1 MRVDAVTF
9 LKHLDMVLA
18 DAQPEEGK
26 LKQIP
31 SPWLLL
37 DAADTLFE
45 TAKRRV
51 YTGKLSTGKEGST
64 GQGKPRTDVLQPVL
78 EELPK
83 WETLADILA
92 EIEQDVYFNPVPQD
106 DSSGAILIMCADLQ
120 ICAQIREYV
129 ETMHVKPEAKSDE
142 ANDSENTSSASFMM
156 RRKLRDYVVWKQQF
170 GKVTTSWE
178 QDNQRSGAGQ
188 ADVRGAQAS
197 RGRAPPNKRR
207 RMRGTSIAASLP
219 NRRDFNT
226 SKTGGRDAH
235 IASLLADLEI
245 TEVEA
250 QQKDLVADD
259 PLDKM
264 EAYYQLFD
272 LQDLVV
278 VHPYDG
284 DMDEHVLE
292 EVKPRYI
299 IMFEPDAAFIR
310 RIEVYRSSHTDRNVK
325 VYFMYYG
332 GSIEEQQYLAAVR
345 KEKDAFTKLIRERG
359 VSSPFLHQFMN
370 SLLTGQ
376 RI

>member
-26 LKQIP
+26 IRQIP

-51 YTGKLSTGKEGST
+51 YTGKLSAGKDGST
-64 GQGKPRTDVLQPVL
+64 GQGKTRTDVLQPVL

-83 WETLADILA
+83 WETLAEILA

-106 DSSGAILIMCADLQ
+106 DSSGAILIMCADLKV
-120 ICAQIREYV
+120 CAQIREYV
-129 ETMHVKPEAKSDE
+129 ETMHVKPEGTSDE
-142 ANDSENTSSASFMM
+142 ANDSEATSSASFMM
-156 RRKLRDYVVWKQQF
+156 RRKLRDYVVWKQHF
-170 GKVTTSWE
+170 GKVAASWE
-178 QDNQRSGAGQ
+178 EESQRSGGGQ
-188 ADVRGAQAS
+188 ADGRGAQAS

-207 RMRGTSIAASLP
+207 RLRGASNTAAGS
-219 NRRDFNT
+219 NRRDFDT
-226 SKTGGRDAH
+226 AKTGDRDAH

-250 QQKDLVADD
+250 QQKDVVTDD

-264 EAYYQLFD
+264 EVYYQLFD

-359 VSSPFLHQFMN
+359 VSSLFLYLSMD
-370 SLLTGQ
+370 SLLIYQ
-376 RI
+376 RK